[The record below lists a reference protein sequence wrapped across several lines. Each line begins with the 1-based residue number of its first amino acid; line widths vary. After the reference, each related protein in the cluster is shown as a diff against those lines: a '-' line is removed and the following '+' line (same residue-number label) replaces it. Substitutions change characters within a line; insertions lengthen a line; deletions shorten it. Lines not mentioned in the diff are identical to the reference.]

1 MAPLLKLLTLVDSLL
16 CFFLPRLWCWTES
29 TRYHWPK
36 EDDRILTL
44 NFDSWF
50 SGEGKEQCHCQLMTC
65 NDYCGNRKLK
75 QRRQRRQRERQKTN
89 RFRLVKQQLCTCIT
103 LFCTFLC
110 RRCTTTT
117 WKCLISHSDVLSRT
131 GKQNNNFLFL
141 FPNNEDTFRI

>member
-110 RRCTTTT
+110 RHCTANIWRIEQNEMSAIRCEAAR
-117 WKCLISHSDVLSRT
+117 LHFVIDVFVT
-131 GKQNNNFLFL
+131 GAVAVA
-141 FPNNEDTFRI
+141 